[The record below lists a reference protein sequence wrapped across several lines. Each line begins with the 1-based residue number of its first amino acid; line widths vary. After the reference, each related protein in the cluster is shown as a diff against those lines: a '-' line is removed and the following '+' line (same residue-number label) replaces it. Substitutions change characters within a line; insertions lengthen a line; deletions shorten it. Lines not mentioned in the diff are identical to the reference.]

1 VCADTYTDCAFDEL
15 KQNATKANIPV
26 YGSYIE
32 YSDPVKIAVEG
43 VEKFKEENC
52 DLIILD
58 TTWLHKQEDA
68 LFEDLCQIS
77 DATVF
82 ITVYAICV

>member
-1 VCADTYTDCAFDEL
+1 
-15 KQNATKANIPV
+15 
-26 YGSYIE
+26 
-32 YSDPVKIAVEG
+32 VEG